1 MWASAERGRDAL
13 GCLFVEERRRGQG
26 RSGMGGREV
35 GGVLSVFLSS
45 SQPFLFSL
53 LFFSSLGRLLTMG

>member
-1 MWASAERGRDAL
+1 
-13 GCLFVEERRRGQG
+13 
-26 RSGMGGREV
+26 MGGREV

-45 SQPFLFSL
+45 SQPFLFSS